1 MVVAVK
7 RTGWRTYRSVF
18 VMASLCVA
26 LTATYLRHMPGKNS
40 LLVLLLCAVVGAIYY
55 GWRGTGVVA
64 LVYALPVA
72 VMHLLNRSS
81 ATEWAFLLATLVL
94 VAITSYLAL
103 LISGQIVR
111 ELRQRRNKAR
121 QLQRELQRLRSVLQ
135 ASEDIMLQTDASEIL
150 HTFVDNAKNILGG
163 TGAGVWLW
171 DGARLSPA
179 LLVEWP
185 SELQPDGLV
194 EQMTD
199 PAPREV
205 RHFYEGGHNVFMA
218 TFPQGENSGVVAVV
232 VKGPRRKYK
241 TALQSLSSLARLLGA
256 ALASSRTLESLRVSA
271 DYLTLLNE
279 LGRRFASNL
288 SLEDLFSTMYRE
300 VRQVMDAEAFF
311 VALYCQEQQ
320 EIDLRYIFDQGTR
333 VAPIKYLLN
342 DGPTSRAIK
351 TRQPVLYHAD
361 ARLIPGVT
369 VIGLDTRV
377 VQSVLVVPIL
387 FEDKVMGALSA
398 QSYNGHAYSDEHV
411 RVLSIIASQAAI
423 AIDNAQL
430 YERTLSIAMSDSM
443 TGLANARSLHQFL
456 AEILQK
462 AHAYGQE
469 VSLLMLDS
477 DCLKMINDT
486 FGHLAG
492 DDHIIK
498 LADVMRANIR
508 AGDLVAR
515 YGGDEF
521 VIVLPNTA
529 TEEACLIGERI
540 LLAVRQTRHQ
550 SGNVSMAVT
559 TSAGIATYPHDAT
572 TVDELIRAADVAMYC
587 AKQAGKDRVVY
598 LGDKVSRTA

>member
-1 MVVAVK
+1 
-7 RTGWRTYRSVF
+7 
-18 VMASLCVA
+18 MASLCIAV
-26 LTATYLRHMPGKNS
+26 TATFLRHLPALNA
-40 LLVLLLCAVVGAIYY
+40 LLVLLLCTVVGAIYY
-55 GWRGTGVVA
+55 GWRGTGIVA

-72 VMHLLNRSS
+72 VMHLLNQASS
-81 ATEWAFLLATLVL
+81 AEWAFLLANLVL
-94 VAITSYLAL
+94 VVLTSYLAL
-103 LISGQIVR
+103 LISGQVVI
-111 ELRQRRNKAR
+111 ELRQRRLKTR
-121 QLQRELQRLRSVLQ
+121 QLQRELQRVRCVLH
-135 ASEDIMLQTDASEIL
+135 ATEEIMRQTDATDIL
-150 HTFVDNAKNILGG
+150 NTVMERAKNILGG

-171 DGARLSPA
+171 DGEGLAPA
-179 LLVEWP
+179 CLAEWP
-185 SELQPDGLV
+185 SEFLPKGFV
-194 EQMTD
+194 ERRIE
-199 PAPREV
+199 PAKREA
-205 RHFYEGGHNVFMA
+205 RHFYEGGHNVLVA
-218 TFPQGENSGVVAVV
+218 TFPQGEHSGVIVVV
-232 VKGPRRKYK
+232 VKGARRKYK
-241 TALQSLSSLARLLGA
+241 TALQSLSSLARLLGV

-300 VRQVMDAEAFF
+300 VRKVMDAEAFF

-462 AHAYGQE
+462 AHAHGQE

-477 DCLKMINDT
+477 DCLKLINDT

-521 VIVLPNTA
+521 VVVLPNTA

-540 LLAVRQTRHQ
+540 LSAVRQTRHQ
-550 SGNVSMAVT
+550 SGNISMAVT
-559 TSAGIATYPHDAT
+559 TSAGVATYPHDAT
-572 TVDELIRAADVAMYC
+572 TVDELIRAADVAMYR
-587 AKQAGKDRVVY
+587 AKEAGKDRVIYV
-598 LGDKVSRTA
+598 GDKIIRTA